1 MKKDIIQQILDF
13 KATDFQKSVWLEIA
27 KIPKGKVITYKD
39 IAIAIGK
46 PKGSRAVANAV
57 GDNPFPIIVPCHR
70 VVRSDGKLGGYSGE
84 GGAKTKKLL
93 LKEEGLIY

>member
-39 IAIAIGK
+39 IAIAIDK
-46 PKGSRAVANAV
+46 PKASRAVANAV

-84 GGAKTKKLL
+84 GGAVTKRRL
-93 LKEEGLIY
+93 LKEEGIDY